1 MAEEEVDQ
9 HRTGLAFLNL
19 LLPDDIVCNSPSKR
33 AGISAEQEK
42 RYRIFTCELIQEMGI
57 HLEFKQVV
65 MATGQTLA
73 QRFYYRRSFKEFD
86 AHYVAMTAV
95 FLAAKI
101 EEQSTH
107 KTNLLRELLL
117 VFNAVY
123 YKRTEKPFKK
133 LELGGPRYTQYK
145 TKVLTYE
152 RKILKEL
159 GFSLYNLMQHPHKYI
174 LVYTETLKVDSALTQ
189 KAWNILNDSL
199 RLDLCVRYPS
209 EVIASAAIFMAARLQ
224 RVKLPEHPP
233 WWEMFGA
240 TKAQVLDI
248 SASILQLYEEPKL
261 KWMDSLKEKP
271 PKKDPKVDASKRP
284 KSKETVAAVTAKPPV
299 AAPSTSASAPEG
311 EAKQAPKVVVTKA
324 KKIISLAAVKA
335 GIRITPKKQ
344 VLAEKAKRSNDA
356 KDAATNHDSNNSKSK
371 PNSKSKTK
379 TAAEDSKPSKQS
391 KKVTSASSNGNNSS
405 TFSNNRRRSY
415 SRDRDRERNFNRHR
429 GRDRDRDRDRGRDRR
444 RNRDYRRSARGRRSS
459 NRRRSR
465 SRGRRSSSSGSH

>member
-1 MAEEEVDQ
+1 
-9 HRTGLAFLNL
+9 
-19 LLPDDIVCNSPSKR
+19 
-33 AGISAEQEK
+33 
-42 RYRIFTCELIQEMGI
+42 MG
-57 HLEFKQVV
+57 
-65 MATGQTLA
+65 
-73 QRFYYRRSFKEFD
+73 
-86 AHYVAMTAV
+86 
-95 FLAAKI
+95 
-101 EEQSTH
+101 
-107 KTNLLRELLL
+107 
-117 VFNAVY
+117 
-123 YKRTEKPFKK
+123 
-133 LELGGPRYTQYK
+133 
-145 TKVLTYE
+145 
-152 RKILKEL
+152 
-159 GFSLYNLMQHPHKYI
+159 
-174 LVYTETLKVDSALTQ
+174 
-189 KAWNILNDSL
+189 
-199 RLDLCVRYPS
+199 
-209 EVIASAAIFMAARLQ
+209 AARLQ

-299 AAPSTSASAPEG
+299 AAPSTSAGAPEG

-344 VLAEKAKRSNDA
+344 VLAEKAKRANDA

-371 PNSKSKTK
+371 PNSKSKT
-379 TAAEDSKPSKQS
+379 AAEDSKPSKQS
-391 KKVTSASSNGNNSS
+391 KKVTSASSNSNNNS

-429 GRDRDRDRDRGRDRR
+429 GRDRDRGRDRR